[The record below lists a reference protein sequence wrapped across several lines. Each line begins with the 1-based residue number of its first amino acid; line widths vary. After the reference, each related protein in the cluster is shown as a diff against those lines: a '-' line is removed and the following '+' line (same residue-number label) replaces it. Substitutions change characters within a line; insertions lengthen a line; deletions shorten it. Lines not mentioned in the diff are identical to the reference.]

1 MKKRLKSI
9 AEIRTGYQFRGKVS
23 ADEDANVA
31 VIQIKDIDERLS
43 VRFDDLVSV
52 KMDKPEPYLV
62 SQGDVLFLSRG
73 HRLYAALISEPVQD
87 TVATGYFFILHPNQR
102 LVRSDFLAWYMNQP
116 DFQDGLR
123 PFLRGSH
130 MPLISKSDFQN
141 LTIKVPPLAVQQ
153 RILQLRHLSDR
164 EQELAS
170 ALQQKKAELV
180 EAISRKLML
189 GQLKAKD

>member
-31 VIQIKDIDERLS
+31 VIQIKDIDGRLS
-43 VRFDDLVSV
+43 VHLDDLVPV
-52 KMDKPEPYLV
+52 RMEKPEPYLV

-87 TVATGYFFILHPNQR
+87 TVATGYFFILRPNDR

-153 RILQLRHLSDR
+153 RILQLQHLSDR
-164 EQELAS
+164 EQLAS
-170 ALQQKKAELV
+170 VLQQKKAELV